1 MQNTISQLRGTSQAM
16 SQRMDEVSQHLEVAR
31 SDLWKEMGIEVGN
44 AIFGLKEQIL
54 VEVNRKDAT
63 SEVRIEAK
71 LNKTHHNTATT
82 LQDIKEIVAAL

>member
-44 AIFGLKEQIL
+44 AIFGLK
-54 VEVNRKDAT
+54 V
-63 SEVRIEAK
+63 
-71 LNKTHHNTATT
+71 
-82 LQDIKEIVAAL
+82 